1 MSQNTPP
8 GSEPRFVEIGDPD
21 DIPLPLPIFVTR
33 QGVDR
38 SHDEAMRKTLQA
50 DPAYA
55 AELRA
60 LLEAEGAT
68 DELAI
73 LDRQLALSA
82 RSRPEGDLAPAAVS
96 QKNHCRVR

>member
-1 MSQNTPP
+1 MT
-8 GSEPRFVEIGDPD
+8 EPHFIEID
-21 DIPLPLPIFVTR
+21 DADDTPLPLPIFVTR

-38 SHDEAMRKTLQA
+38 SHDEAMRKALQA

-55 AELRA
+55 AELRSV
-60 LLEAEGAT
+60 LEAEGAM

-82 RSRPEGDLAPAAVS
+82 RSRPEDDLAPAAG
-96 QKNHCRVR
+96 

>member
-38 SHDEAMRKTLQA
+38 SHDEAMRKVLLA

-60 LLEAEGAT
+60 LLEAEGAM

-73 LDRQLALSA
+73 LVRQLALSA
-82 RSRPEGDLAPAAVS
+82 RSRPEDDLAPAAG
-96 QKNHCRVR
+96 

>member
-1 MSQNTPP
+1 MT
-8 GSEPRFVEIGDPD
+8 EPHFIEID
-21 DIPLPLPIFVTR
+21 DADDTPLPLPIFVTR

-38 SHDEAMRKTLQA
+38 SHDEAMRKALQA

-60 LLEAEGAT
+60 VLEAEGAM

-82 RSRPEGDLAPAAVS
+82 RSRPEDDLAPAAG
-96 QKNHCRVR
+96 

>member
-1 MSQNTPP
+1 MNN
-8 GSEPRFVEIGDPD
+8 SER
-21 DIPLPLPIFVTR
+21 T
-33 QGVDR
+33 
-38 SHDEAMRKTLQA
+38 HDEAMAGALRA

-60 LLEAEGAT
+60 VLEAEDAT

-82 RSRPEGDLAPAAVS
+82 RHRPEDGSGPAVG
-96 QKNHCRVR
+96 

>member
-8 GSEPRFVEIGDPD
+8 GSEPHFIEIGDPD

-38 SHDEAMRKTLQA
+38 SHDEAMHKALQA

-60 LLEAEGAT
+60 VLEAEGAT

-73 LDRQLALSA
+73 LDRQLALSVPVH
-82 RSRPEGDLAPAAVS
+82 PEGDPT
-96 QKNHCRVR
+96 

>member
-8 GSEPRFVEIGDPD
+8 GSEPHFIEIGDPD
-21 DIPLPLPIFVTR
+21 DIALPPPIFVTR

-38 SHDEAMRKTLQA
+38 SHDDAMHKALQA

-60 LLEAEGAT
+60 VLEAKGAT
-68 DELAI
+68 DEVAI
-73 LDRQLALSA
+73 LDRQLANI
-82 RSRPEGDLAPAAVS
+82 PVQVVGDQPQRTS
-96 QKNHCRVR
+96 D

>member
-1 MSQNTPP
+1 MT
-8 GSEPRFVEIGDPD
+8 EPHFIEID
-21 DIPLPLPIFVTR
+21 DADDTPLPLPIFVTR

-82 RSRPEGDLAPAAVS
+82 RSRPEDDLAPAAG
-96 QKNHCRVR
+96 

>member
-1 MSQNTPP
+1 MT
-8 GSEPRFVEIGDPD
+8 EPHFIEID
-21 DIPLPLPIFVTR
+21 DADDTPLPLPIFVTR

-38 SHDEAMRKTLQA
+38 SHDEAMRKALQA

-60 LLEAEGAT
+60 VLEAEGAM

-73 LDRQLALSA
+73 LVRQLALSA
-82 RSRPEGDLAPAAVS
+82 RSRPEDDLAPAAG
-96 QKNHCRVR
+96 